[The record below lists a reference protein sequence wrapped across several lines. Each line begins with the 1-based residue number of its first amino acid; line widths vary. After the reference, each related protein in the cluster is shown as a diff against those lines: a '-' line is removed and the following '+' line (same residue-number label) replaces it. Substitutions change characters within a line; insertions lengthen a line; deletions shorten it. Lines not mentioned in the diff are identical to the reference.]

1 MLEPG
6 PNNLMTKKQ
15 LVSLFACALV
25 GWTIMQSILNLLP
38 VYAVHL
44 GAGQALAGN
53 FLALA
58 FVALTAGTLAAG
70 WLSDKLQRR
79 KSMLILVGL
88 LNVPATWL
96 MGQATEFWQL
106 AILTVTVYFLI
117 SFGFTTINILAALFA
132 GSTERGKIFGILAIN
147 TSLGA
152 LIGGLVS
159 GIIVDRWGYPSLFLA
174 ASLCWVLQPL
184 IALFLQDKAITEA
197 HPHPGAGSIGP
208 EKHTLGKTFYIFM
221 LANLIAFGASFIAVL
236 GRPLLM
242 DQLRFDTAAI
252 SGVVALGG
260 AVSMPL
266 PVLLGWL
273 SDRMNRYWLIIACFL
288 GSAIGLAVLAK
299 SLSLWHFGASA
310 ILLSGVGVSL
320 GIGPA
325 LVMDL
330 VPPEKLGRALSWY
343 NFSPPMSGMLCFAL
357 VGYAF
362 QGFGMRATF
371 IGGALLTLIAIALL
385 IRVQRARPANHSSP
399 IV

>member
-1 MLEPG
+1 M
-6 PNNLMTKKQ
+6 MAKKQ
-15 LVSLFACALV
+15 LVALFACALV
-25 GWTIMQSILNLLP
+25 GWTIMQSLLNLLP

-44 GAGQALAGN
+44 GADQALAGN

-106 AILTVTVYFLI
+106 ALLTVIVYFLI
-117 SFGFTTINILAALFA
+117 SFGFTTINILAGLFA
-132 GSTERGKIFGILAIN
+132 GSSERGKIFGILAIN
-147 TSLGA
+147 ASLGA

-159 GIIVDRWGYPSLFLA
+159 GMIVDRWGYPSLFLA
-174 ASLCWVLQPL
+174 ASLCWVLQPF
-184 IALFLQDKAITEA
+184 IALFLQDKAISEA
-197 HPHPGAGSIGP
+197 RPGVGSIRS
-208 EKHTLGKTFYIFM
+208 ENQTLGKTFYVFM
-221 LANLIAFGASFIAVL
+221 LANLIAFGASFMAVL

-242 DQLRFDTAAI
+242 DKLRFDTAAI

-266 PVLLGWL
+266 PLLLGWL

-343 NFSPPMSGMLCFAL
+343 NFSPPMSGMLCFAF

-371 IGGALLTLIAIALL
+371 IGGALLTLIAIALV
-385 IRVQRARPANHSSP
+385 IRIQGARPGSYDSP